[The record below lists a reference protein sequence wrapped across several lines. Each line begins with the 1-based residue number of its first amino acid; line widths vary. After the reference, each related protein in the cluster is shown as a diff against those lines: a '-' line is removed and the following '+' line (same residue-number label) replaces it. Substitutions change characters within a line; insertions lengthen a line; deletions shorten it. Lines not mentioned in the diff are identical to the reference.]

1 MMEENITGIEIR
13 EYSSLDALIWDE
25 FDDLYEIISTE
36 WDDENSEPVTTVY
49 SSY

>member
-1 MMEENITGIEIR
+1 MMENDIGIEIR
-13 EYSSLDALIWDE
+13 EYSSLDALIWEE
-25 FDDLYEIISTE
+25 FEDMYEIIHTE